1 MDPRE
6 PLALSV
12 ANWIVEAMRIVANT
26 IPKSG
31 THLLD
36 RLLVLLGFGMVDLG
50 GMRPHLVKR
59 SYRFSL
65 VDQRLKSILGLR
77 KPEDVMGIG
86 PHLVDGGRFPPA
98 RRFLRGRGQKVTV
111 GVVSPRRISRRWLAG
126 RLSKVPDGGFVNA
139 HCIYTPELADLFR
152 QEGMKTVCILR
163 DPRDVAV
170 SQMHYLKQLQ
180 NHFAHEEFMALPSDS
195 ERLLVSI
202 RGAELGGRKLQSLDE
217 RYRQFLRWK
226 RDGGAAVVKF
236 EDLVGP
242 KGGGSAEAQRLAV
255 AGVAR
260 HLGVEVEEA
269 TMGVIEEE
277 LFGVGRTFRRGRI
290 GGWRE
295 EFSEE
300 HERAVEEVLGSLLVE
315 MGYEAGP
322 DTARRTGGCV

>member
-1 MDPRE
+1 
-6 PLALSV
+6 
-12 ANWIVEAMRIVANT
+12 MRIVANS

-50 GMRPHLVKR
+50 GMRPHLAE
-59 SYRFSL
+59 SNYQFPL
-65 VDQRLKSILGLR
+65 VNQRLKSILRLR

-86 PHLVDGGRFPPA
+86 PHLVEGGRFPPA
-98 RRFLRGRGQKVTV
+98 RRFLRGRGEKVTV
-111 GVVSPRRISRRWLAG
+111 GVVSPQRISRRWLTR

-152 QEGMKTVCILR
+152 QEGMRTVCILR

-170 SQMHYLKQLQ
+170 SQMHYIKQLE
-180 NHFAHEEFMALPSDS
+180 NHFAHEGYMALPSDS

-202 RGAELGGRKLQSLDE
+202 RGGELGGRKLQSLDE
-217 RYRQFLRWK
+217 RYRQFLRWE

-236 EDLVGP
+236 EDLVGT

-255 AGVAR
+255 VGVAR
-260 HLGVEVEEA
+260 RLGVEVEEA
-269 TMGVIEEE
+269 TMGVVEEE
-277 LFGVGRTFRRGRI
+277 LFGVGRTFRKGQI

-295 EFSEE
+295 EFSAE

-315 MGYEAGP
+315 LGYEAGP
-322 DTARRTGGCV
+322 NW

>member
-1 MDPRE
+1 
-6 PLALSV
+6 
-12 ANWIVEAMRIVANT
+12 MRIVANA

-50 GMRPHLVKR
+50 GTRPHLAK
-59 SYRFSL
+59 SNYRFPL
-65 VDQRLKSILGLR
+65 VNRRLKSILGLR

-86 PHLVDGGRFPPA
+86 PHLVDGGRLPA
-98 RRFLRGRGQKVTV
+98 IRRFLRGRGEKVTI
-111 GVVSPRRISRRWLAG
+111 GVVSPQHIR

-170 SQMHYLKQLQ
+170 SQMHYIKQLE
-180 NHFAHEEFMALPSDS
+180 NHFAHEGYMTLPSDS

-202 RGAELGGRKLQSLDE
+202 RGGELGGRKLQSLDE
-217 RYRQFLRWK
+217 RYRQFLRWE

-236 EDLVGP
+236 EDLVGT

-255 AGVAR
+255 ERVAR
-260 HLGVEVEEA
+260 HLGVKVEEA
-269 TMGVIEEE
+269 TMGVVEEG
-277 LFGVGRTFRRGRI
+277 LFGVGRTFRKGQI

-295 EFSEE
+295 EFSAE
-300 HERAVEEVLGSLLVE
+300 HERAVAGVVGPLLVE
-315 MGYEAGP
+315 LGYEAHP
-322 DTARRTGGCV
+322 NW

>member
-1 MDPRE
+1 VDPRE
-6 PLALSV
+6 PLALSL
-12 ANWIVEAMRIVANT
+12 AKWIVEAMRAVANT

-50 GMRPHLVKR
+50 GIRPHLVKS
-59 SYRFSL
+59 SYL
-65 VDQRLKSILGLR
+65 VDRRLKSILGLR

-170 SQMHYLKQLQ
+170 SQMHYLKQLE
-180 NHFAHEEFMALPSDS
+180 NHFAHEEFMALHSDS

-202 RGAELGGRKLQSLDE
+202 RGAEMGGRKLQSLDE
-217 RYRQFLRWK
+217 RYRQFLGWQ
-226 RDGGAAVVKF
+226 DDENAMMVKF
-236 EDLVGP
+236 EDLVGA
-242 KGGGSAEAQRLAV
+242 KGGGSAGAQRLAV

-260 HLGVEVEEA
+260 HLGVEKA
-269 TMGVIEEE
+269 KMGVIEEE

-300 HERAVEEVLGSLLVE
+300 HTRAVEEVLGSLLVE
-315 MGYEAGP
+315 LGYEAPP
-322 DTARRTGGCV
+322 DTACRPGGCV

>member
-1 MDPRE
+1 
-6 PLALSV
+6 
-12 ANWIVEAMRIVANT
+12 MRIVANT

-50 GMRPHLVKR
+50 GMRPHLVK
-59 SYRFSL
+59 SGYRFPL

-111 GVVSPRRISRRWLAG
+111 GVVSPRRIGRRWLAR
-126 RLSKVPDGGFVNA
+126 RLSKIPDGGFVNA

-170 SQMHYLKQLQ
+170 SQMHYLKQLE

-236 EDLVGP
+236 EDLVGT